1 MSAYRPQPNPLSF
14 PPAWR
19 KLASQF
25 MAWEGVVGKVAI
37 LEALQ
42 VFKCL
47 SDETRLML
55 VLLIAKE
62 QSLCVCEMTYALE
75 ESQPK
80 VSRHLAQL
88 RQCGLLID
96 QREGQ
101 WVYYRLAPQLPVW
114 AQSIIESGAQ
124 GSAVQL
130 AALTQRLARMG
141 DRPARRAALC

>member
-1 MSAYRPQPNPLSF
+1 MVDNTNAPQ
-14 PPAWR
+14 
-19 KLASQF
+19 
-25 MAWEGVVGKVAI
+25 
-37 LEALQ
+37 ALQ

-55 VLLIAKE
+55 VLLIAQE
-62 QSLCVCEMTYALE
+62 QELCVCEMTHALQ

-88 RQCGLLID
+88 RQCGLLSD

-101 WVYYRLAPQLPVW
+101 WVYYRLAPQLPTW
-114 AQSIIESGAQ
+114 ALDIIRAGSQ

-130 AALTQRLARMG
+130 AVLAQRLTRMG
-141 DRPARRAALC
+141 DRPARRAVLC

>member
-1 MSAYRPQPNPLSF
+1 
-14 PPAWR
+14 
-19 KLASQF
+19 
-25 MAWEGVVGKVAI
+25 MAWEGVVGEAAS
-37 LEALQ
+37 LQALQ

-88 RQCGLLID
+88 RQCGLLMD

-101 WVYYRLAPQLPVW
+101 WVYYRLVPQLPAW
-114 AQSIIESGAQ
+114 AQSIIESAAQ

-130 AALTQRLARMG
+130 EALTQRLARMG

>member
-1 MSAYRPQPNPLSF
+1 
-14 PPAWR
+14 
-19 KLASQF
+19 
-25 MAWEGVVGKVAI
+25 MAWEGVVGEAAS
-37 LEALQ
+37 LQALQ

-88 RQCGLLID
+88 RQCGLLMD

-101 WVYYRLAPQLPVW
+101 WVYYRLAPQFPAW
-114 AQSIIESGAQ
+114 AQSIIDSGAQ
-124 GSAVQL
+124 GSALQL
-130 AALTQRLARMG
+130 EALTQRLARMG

>member
-1 MSAYRPQPNPLSF
+1 M
-14 PPAWR
+14 
-19 KLASQF
+19 
-25 MAWEGVVGKVAI
+25 VGKVKAPQ
-37 LEALQ
+37 ALQ

-55 VLLIAKE
+55 VLLVAQE
-62 QSLCVCEMTYALE
+62 RELCVCEMTHALQ

-88 RQCGLLID
+88 RQCGLLSD

-101 WVYYRLAPQLPVW
+101 WVYYRLAPKLPAWVLE
-114 AQSIIESGAQ
+114 IIRAGGQ

-130 AALTQRLARMG
+130 AALTRRLAKMG
-141 DRPARRAALC
+141 DRPARLAALC

>member
-1 MSAYRPQPNPLSF
+1 MGKA
-14 PPAWR
+14 
-19 KLASQF
+19 ASLQ
-25 MAWEGVVGKVAI
+25 
-37 LEALQ
+37 ALQ

-55 VLLIAKE
+55 VLLIAQE

-88 RQCGLLID
+88 RQCGLLMD

-101 WVYYRLAPQLPVW
+101 WVYYRLTPQLPAW

-130 AALTQRLARMG
+130 EALTQRLARMG